1 MALAGKLYYELLR
14 SHNSYK
20 ENKIMNKVA
29 LYKITYGLYVVTSGQ
44 DDKFNGQIANSMFQV
59 TSNPGTVA
67 ISINKENYT
76 HGLIKLTRRFV
87 ISILAQSA
95 PMNFIGLFGFKS
107 GRDVNKLENIKTKQG
122 MTKVPIVLENAV
134 AYIEVELE
142 KELDCGT
149 HTIFVGNIVEG
160 DVISNEEPMTYAY
173 YQQVKGGKSPKTAPT
188 YVKDEPVAISQASAR
203 YICSVC
209 GYVYDPVKGDPDSGI
224 APGTRFE
231 DIPDS
236 WTCPVCG
243 ADKSKFEKEQ

>member
-1 MALAGKLYYELLR
+1 
-14 SHNSYK
+14 
-20 ENKIMNKVA
+20 MNKVA
-29 LYKITYGLYVVTSGQ
+29 LYKITYGLYIVTSGQ
-44 DDKFNGQIANSMFQV
+44 GGKFNGQIANSMFQV
-59 TSNPGTVA
+59 TSNPGSVA

-76 HGLIKLTRRFV
+76 HELIKLSRKFV

-107 GRDVNKLENIKTKQG
+107 GRDINKLENIKTKPG
-122 MTKVPIVLENAV
+122 VTKVPIVLENTV
-134 AYIEVELE
+134 AYIEVELD

-160 DVISNEEPMTYAY
+160 DVIDNEEPMTYAY

-188 YVKDEPVAISQASAR
+188 YVQEAPAAAPQAAAS
-203 YICSVC
+203 YVCSVC
-209 GYVYDPVKGDPDSGI
+209 GYVYDPAKGDPDSGI

-236 WTCPVCG
+236 WACPVCG
-243 ADKSKFEKEQ
+243 ADKSKFEKE